1 MDDVRPEPP
10 FPFRIRIGVTG
21 HRRLPHAGDLAAR
34 IDEALDVHVPG
45 LLGPAG
51 VSIRASTRT
60 PLEFTVVTPLAEGA
74 DRLVAETALKRA
86 DTTIEVVLPLTVE
99 DYVEDFAT
107 DASRAEFRRLMAR
120 ARRPISLRETPLA
133 DEFGPGE
140 LVEARERAYE
150 DVGRH
155 VVRHCDVLLALWG
168 GETARGKGGTADT
181 VAYARS
187 IGRPVVVIDT
197 DRPFGIEVHAGDG
210 IRTDTFAQ
218 IDAFNAFDMSAL
230 DVTAYVESIYSDL
243 FDSESGRSLSADLTS
258 TVRRRLLPH
267 YARASAIAKR
277 NQGLYMLAGSVAYSF
292 AALAVA
298 TVAMGA
304 LFLKG
309 EPLVFVVEFL
319 VLATSCV
326 LVLVANHRRAHRRW
340 LEHRFLAERL
350 RVACLVAACG
360 LEVSSLGVP
369 PQHGTGPRPGGWME
383 MVFAEAWSRM
393 PMMAGC
399 AAGSC
404 VGVSTFVKEAWI
416 EDQIAYHEAKA
427 RRNERLSRRIEVGGI
442 VVFCVALTAPLL
454 HLVLFNPVDLLGA
467 AVGPRGEELFAGVL
481 TLCALVL
488 PALGAALGGI
498 RAHREYSRLAKRS
511 EDMVA
516 ALQNLHDSLERA
528 RTPKQL
534 ESVVHEAEQLML
546 SEVQDWVSLTTF
558 SVLEYVA

>member
-21 HRRLPHAGDLAAR
+21 HRHLPHAEELAAR
-34 IDEALDVHVPG
+34 IDEALDVHVIR
-45 LLGPAG
+45 LLG
-51 VSIRASTRT
+51 SASGLIQKSART
-60 PLEFTVVTPLAEGA
+60 PLAFTVLTPLAEGA
-74 DRLVAETALKRA
+74 DRLVAEVTLKRA
-86 DTTIEVVLPLTVE
+86 DARIEVVLPLTVE
-99 DYVEDFAT
+99 DYIEDFAT
-107 DASRAEFRRLMAR
+107 DASRAEFRRLLAR
-120 ARRPISLRETPLA
+120 ARRPISLREAPLA
-133 DEFGPGE
+133 DEFEPGE

-218 IDAFNAFDMSAL
+218 IDAFNAFDMPAV
-230 DVTAYVESIYSDL
+230 DVTSYVESIYRDL
-243 FDSESGRSLSADLTS
+243 FDNESGRSLSPDLKS
-258 TVRRRLLPH
+258 TVRRRLLAH
-267 YARASAIAKR
+267 YARASTIAKR
-277 NQGLYMLAGSVAYSF
+277 SQSLYMLAGSVTYSF

-319 VLATSCV
+319 VLVTSFV

-350 RVACLVAACG
+350 RVASLVAACG
-360 LEVSSLGVP
+360 LEVSSLSVP
-369 PQHGTGPRPGGWME
+369 PQHGTRPRPGGWME
-383 MVFAEAWSRM
+383 MVFAEAWGRM
-393 PMMAGC
+393 PTMTGC

-404 VGVSTFVKEAWI
+404 VGVSAFVKKAWI
-416 EDQIAYHEAKA
+416 EDQITYHEAKA
-427 RRNERLSRRIEVGGI
+427 RRTERLSRRIELGGLI
-442 VVFCVALTAPLL
+442 VFSLALTAPLL
-454 HLVLFNPVDLLGA
+454 HLVLFNPINVLGA
-467 AVGPRGEELFAGVL
+467 AVGPGGEEFFGGVL

-488 PALGAALGGI
+488 PAIGAALGGI
-498 RAHREYSRLAKRS
+498 RTHREYSRLAKRS

-516 ALQNLHDSLERA
+516 GLQNLHDSLERV

-534 ESVVHEAEQLML
+534 DTVIREAEQLML